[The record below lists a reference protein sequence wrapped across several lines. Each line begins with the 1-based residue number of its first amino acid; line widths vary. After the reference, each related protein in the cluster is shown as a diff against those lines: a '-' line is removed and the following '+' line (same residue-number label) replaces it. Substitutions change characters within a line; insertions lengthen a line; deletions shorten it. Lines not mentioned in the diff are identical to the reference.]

1 MIDALLKYQQTD
13 ANLKKI
19 ETELSGS
26 EERKKAVS
34 AKKYIEGVEESVNK
48 LDSHAADLIA
58 AFDRVKKEIESL
70 NAQKAEFE
78 GALKS
83 VADETEANYLLKK
96 MDELIGRIK
105 ALSSEAVRINGEIQS
120 LIKEYASVKSATKAA
135 QAQYSEYGKKY
146 NELKASKKAD
156 MEKIEKELEKL
167 AKDVPPELLEKYNKK
182 RKEKRFPVL
191 VEVKG
196 NICSSCRMEIPMSAM
211 SKLKNGEIIECD
223 QCRCLLYK
231 NKD

>member
-26 EERKKAVS
+26 EERKKAMS

-96 MDELIGRIK
+96 MDELIGKIK
-105 ALSSEAVRINGEIQS
+105 NLSADAVRINGEIQS

-135 QAQYSEYGKKY
+135 QAQYAEYGKKY

-156 MEKIEKELEKL
+156 MEKIEKQLAVL
-167 AKDVPPELLEKYNKK
+167 AKDVPP
-182 RKEKRFPVL
+182 
-191 VEVKG
+191 
-196 NICSSCRMEIPMSAM
+196 
-211 SKLKNGEIIECD
+211 
-223 QCRCLLYK
+223 
-231 NKD
+231 